1 MEVANLGVI
10 QALQWEE
17 VGYWGGGGDTQQQ
30 ESLTRMDCISL
41 TDTQWLLEGSV
52 SESWEAAPQP
62 RDQEGSHW
70 SDVVHKCIFPLA
82 SWSLYI

>member
-1 MEVANLGVI
+1 MDCCLQGLPAVENHGGGKLGCHPGL
-10 QALQWEE
+10 AMRR
-17 VGYWGGGGDTQQQ
+17 GGLLGWGGDTQQQ

-62 RDQEGSHW
+62 RDQEGSH
-70 SDVVHKCIFPLA
+70 
-82 SWSLYI
+82 